1 MTSFPTLRGAVCV
14 AALFAAGT
22 AQADVTAEQV
32 WADWQA
38 NMSTYGDETIA
49 TGSEVREGDTL
60 TISNIVLTMNDE
72 FSTVTATM
80 GDLILTELGDG
91 TVAIQPPAS
100 YPIRIVGEEDINMTM
115 TVNQSGLEM
124 IASGTPDALN
134 YAITADQ
141 YGIGISDIIEN
152 GEKLNGNF
160 RLIANDV
167 SGTYTSRPGDVREVD
182 YNLVAASIDVLADM
196 AATELPGDYF
206 TLSGRVEGFS
216 ATATVAMPDGEDVT
230 PEAIFARGFGFNG
243 GYAYTSSAYL
253 FDVKAEGEQTSGT
266 ARTGAGTLSADLSAD
281 RVSYDSNITDMNV
294 AVQGTEVPFP
304 IEVAMAEYGFGIDMP
319 LAPSDE
325 ASDFGL
331 RLNMTDLAVND
342 AIWMM
347 ADPSGA
353 LPHDPTTLLIDL
365 SGQARL
371 LLDLMNTEQAME
383 MGEVGMPAELTAL
396 TLNDLSL
403 KIGGAELA
411 AKGDFTFDNTDL
423 ATFDGFPR
431 PTGKVTANLRGANA
445 LIDDLVEIGIVSAD
459 QAMMGRMMMGMFATP
474 VGDDELTSTLEVKG
488 SGSVIANGQQI
499 R

>member
-100 YPIRIVGEEDINMTM
+100 YPIKILGEEDINMTM

-167 SGTYTSRPGDVREVD
+167 SGTYTSRPSDVREVD

-206 TLSGRVEGFS
+206 TLSGRVGGFS
-216 ATATVAMPDGEDVT
+216 APATVAM
-230 PEAIFARGFGFNG
+230 AAL
-243 GYAYTSSAYL
+243 AS
-253 FDVKAEGEQTSGT
+253 
-266 ARTGAGTLSADLSAD
+266 TGA
-281 RVSYDSNITDMNV
+281 M
-294 AVQGTEVPFP
+294 P
-304 IEVAMAEYGFGIDMP
+304 IHP
-319 LAPSDE
+319 
-325 ASDFGL
+325 
-331 RLNMTDLAVND
+331 
-342 AIWMM
+342 
-347 ADPSGA
+347 
-353 LPHDPTTLLIDL
+353 
-365 SGQARL
+365 AR
-371 LLDLMNTEQAME
+371 
-383 MGEVGMPAELTAL
+383 
-396 TLNDLSL
+396 
-403 KIGGAELA
+403 IC
-411 AKGDFTFDNTDL
+411 
-423 ATFDGFPR
+423 
-431 PTGKVTANLRGANA
+431 
-445 LIDDLVEIGIVSAD
+445 
-459 QAMMGRMMMGMFATP
+459 
-474 VGDDELTSTLEVKG
+474 ST
-488 SGSVIANGQQI
+488 
-499 R
+499 